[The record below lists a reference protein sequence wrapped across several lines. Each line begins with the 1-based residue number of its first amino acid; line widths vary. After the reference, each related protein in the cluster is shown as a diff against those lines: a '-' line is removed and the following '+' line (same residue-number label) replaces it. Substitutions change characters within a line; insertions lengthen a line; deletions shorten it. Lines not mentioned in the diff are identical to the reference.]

1 MPDGTPGPAESL
13 ALWRIAQTEGIGP
26 MGFRRL
32 LARHGSGAAALDA
45 LPRLLAKRETPARIP
60 SAADAQREADAMA
73 KLGARF
79 IFWGSAAYPPLLA
92 LLADAPAMLAVQGD
106 AALLAHMPS
115 FAIVGARNASA
126 AGRRIAEDIAE
137 ELTRAGVL
145 VVSGLARGVDAAAH
159 QGALRAG
166 RTLAVLPGG
175 LDVAYPPEN
184 AALQAR
190 IGREGAVV
198 AENALGTAPL
208 ARHFPKR
215 NRIVAGL
222 CLGVL
227 VVEAAERS
235 GTLITARLALEAGRE
250 VFAIPGSPLDP
261 RCRGANDLIRQ
272 GAHLVESAVDVL
284 AHLPEAPRE
293 APLFAMAPSPEI
305 APLTEIIPEATPGEY
320 GELIDLIGMS
330 PISVDDLL
338 RRCHLSPPALQAAL
352 ADLELEGRVDMLPGH
367 RVALS
372 GKG

>member
-32 LARHGSGAAALDA
+32 LARHGSGTAALDA
-45 LPRLLAKRETPARIP
+45 LPRLLAKREAPARIP
-60 SAADAQREADAMA
+60 SLEDARREADAMA

-79 IFWGSAAYPPLLA
+79 IFWGDPGYPPLLA

-106 AALLAHMPS
+106 AALLAQKPS

-126 AGRRIAEDIAE
+126 AGRRIAEDS
-137 ELTRAGVL
+137 AGVL
-145 VVSGLARGVDAAAH
+145 VISGLARGVDAAAH

-198 AENALGTAPL
+198 AEHALGTAPL

-222 CLGVL
+222 SLGVL

-261 RCRGANDLIRQ
+261 RSRGANDLIRQ
-272 GAHLVESAVDVL
+272 GAHLVESAADVL
-284 AHLPEAPRE
+284 AHLPEAPNDT
-293 APLFAMAPSPEI
+293 PLFALAPSPEN
-305 APLTEIIPEATPGEY
+305 PIPEDVPAEATPGEY
-320 GELIDLIGMS
+320 GQLIDLIGMA

-372 GKG
+372 GRG